1 MRAEVVWLLAEV
13 ADNNQTFRYL
23 REGLVEAD
31 KTFGG
36 VAPPDK
42 MLTSYESEA
51 KQLRSE
57 HEAAAFAKRHEMAQ
71 FRHGYQSEAHLSP
84 RQVLLPTCR

>member
-1 MRAEVVWLLAEV
+1 MRTEVVWLLAEV

-42 MLTSYESEA
+42 MLTDYHSEA
-51 KQLRSE
+51 KQFRSE
-57 HEAAAFAKRHEMAQ
+57 HEAAAFAEKHEMAR
-71 FRHGYQSEAHLSP
+71 FGHGYQSEAHLSP
-84 RQVLLPTCR
+84 HQVVLPPSR